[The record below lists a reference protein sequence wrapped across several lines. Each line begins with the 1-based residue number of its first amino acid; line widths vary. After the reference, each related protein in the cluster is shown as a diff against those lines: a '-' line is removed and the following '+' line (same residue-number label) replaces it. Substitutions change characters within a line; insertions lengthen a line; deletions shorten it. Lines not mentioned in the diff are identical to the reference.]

1 MEKQGVN
8 YTIDLVYLLKSLYR
22 RLWIIILTAIIASVL
37 CFSYAKFCITPLYS
51 SYVKLY
57 VNNNSFTLG
66 STSVSISPSDITAA
80 QSLLKTYSDILDS
93 RSTLERIKEKSGV
106 NYSWKE
112 LSDMIVSTSSNN
124 TEIMKVTVTTYDPY
138 ESSKIA
144 NTIATVLPI
153 RISEI
158 IDGASMEV
166 VDSAVPNPSK
176 VAPSLTRYTAIG
188 FLVGVLL
195 SVILLS
201 IYILLD
207 DKIYDEEYIL
217 QKYDYPILGKVPN
230 LLNTNNKSYSYYSQR
245 TKTQNK

>member
-1 MEKQGVN
+1 MEKQGSN
-8 YTIDLVYLLKSLYR
+8 YTIDLLYLFKSLYKR
-22 RLWIIILTAIIASVL
+22 IWIIILTAVL
-37 CFSYAKFCITPLYS
+37 TAAIGFSYANFFVTPIYS

-57 VNNNSFTLG
+57 VNNKSFTLG
-66 STSVSISPSDITAA
+66 STTLSISPSDITAA

-93 RSTLERIKEKSGV
+93 RSTLERIKEKAGV
-106 NYSWKE
+106 DYSWKE

-124 TEIMKVTVTTYDPY
+124 TEIMKVTVTTDDPY
-138 ESSKIA
+138 VSSKIA

-166 VDSAVPNPSK
+166 VDSAVPNLLK
-176 VAPSLTRYTAIG
+176 VAPSLTRYTAVG
-188 FLVGVLL
+188 FLIGVFLSVLL
-195 SVILLS
+195 MS

-217 QKYDYPILGKVPN
+217 EKYDYPILGKVPN
-230 LLNTNNKSYSYYSQR
+230 LLNANNKSYSYYSQK
-245 TKTQNK
+245 TKSKQ